1 MSNGKSGNRKNSPEN
16 MKRAQDALKAFAKV
30 KQKYGDPEELDAG
43 SIGDIRAAYDAM
55 INTFN
60 ECSLK
65 PGKDTKQSI
74 YSYMQRVDARY
85 ATLQHPAEE
94 EKIIDAEVID
104 DKTPA
109 LPEQEEDYQTITPEA
124 DETDYQPPHAPV
136 TTTEADLRAQAREK
150 YKHFDESI
158 ERIGKWLEDARAR
171 NEERKARAEKE
182 RAEDAARNAAGS

>member
-16 MKRAQDALKAFAKV
+16 MKRAQDALKAFATV

-55 INTFN
+55 TNTFN

-65 PGKDTKQSI
+65 PGKDTQQSI

-85 ATLQHPAEE
+85 AALQHPAEE

-109 LPEQEEDYQTITPEA
+109 LPEQDEDYQTIAPEA
-124 DETDYQPPHAPV
+124 DEPAYDAPV
-136 TTTEADLRAQAREK
+136 PKTATEADLRAQAKEK